1 LEGAPPEASAGRLE
15 DAKGPGPPVRTC
27 PASPSL
33 ALQARSET
41 PILCFV
47 SENAQGIRAVDGRA
61 EDDLRLGDLVVLMA
75 EPGPF
80 IVVEIDPPVVT
91 VQSPMGQRRRVRDVA
106 LRRVTDEPPVNR

>member
-1 LEGAPPEASAGRLE
+1 MDG
-15 DAKGPGPPVRTC
+15 AKGFGAAVHRPTVGR
-27 PASPSL
+27 SP
-33 ALQARSET
+33 ALQAEGET
-41 PILCFV
+41 PNVFGV
-47 SENAQGIRAVDGRA
+47 AENSQNGAAVDGRA
-61 EDDLRLGDLVVLMA
+61 EDDLRLGDLVVVMA